1 MEKATACDNSGQV
14 YRATTLPVTN
24 NNQDL
29 RNSKEPAQSQPETQS
44 KPKKVRRDKSDLGE
58 NFKAPDGGW
67 AWLVCIAAGC
77 SNLSIYPCLQQFG
90 FIFRERLGVLG
101 LTSSQITTIINTN
114 PAVSACTGLLNG
126 PMFRR
131 FTFRQVALA
140 GSFFIFTG
148 LMLTA
153 FCESFI
159 GYMITYALLFGF
171 GVGISVSASSL
182 AINTYFKNKRRRAAG
197 FSWTLTGLGPIFLPH
212 VVTLF
217 VGYYGVQGTVFI
229 FAALSLHS
237 MVCALIYQ
245 PVRYHAPPPDVPE
258 AAGDSGIAAGETEYL
273 CEYCQIQCKRN
284 GIFSSQY
291 LYQDDDEAMPGYEI
305 IEPGT
310 PMLSRANDGWFG
322 SKLSLTSTHRAG
334 TPRFRTVS
342 SSKDIEGTNRLNR
355 VISEEELKTA
365 EVYKPNN
372 FKRERDEV
380 LLKQSA
386 SNGNFRAAPHFAGLH
401 GTTAPLY
408 CTCAE
413 ERKLLEKA
421 QLRSSLTNKRLETTA
436 EEDEDAAVS
445 VQSYTFLQKVVTFF
459 DLDLL
464 RDFTFVNLV
473 LGLTIINFGELN
485 FSILTPFILNDFGF
499 TTSQITS
506 AMSVLGGLDIIVRFI
521 VPFVTEKIPWDNRV
535 FFLIGVVGIA
545 LGRTVVACTR
555 SYTVIL
561 CTFVWIGMCKGVR
574 TIFWPLIIPGCV
586 PLKRLPAASGLALLI
601 SGLFTFACGPFVGLI
616 RDRFNYS
623 ITLHFLNMLTFIAA
637 ISWSLEALVRRYRR
651 RCRDRKRNCVT

>member
-1 MEKATACDNSGQV
+1 MSKSTACDTLKTSQV
-14 YRATTLPVTN
+14 YCQTTLPTSSDSN
-24 NNQDL
+24 NGLD
-29 RNSKEPAQSQPETQS
+29 NSNKTAKAKSPTSPTA

-90 FIFRERLGVLG
+90 FIFRERLSVLG

-131 FTFRQVALA
+131 FTFRQVAMA

-153 FCESFI
+153 FCESFV

-217 VGYYGVQGTVFI
+217 VSYYGVQGTVFI

-237 MVCALIYQ
+237 LVCALIYQ
-245 PVRYHAPPPDVPE
+245 PVRYHAPPPEIPE
-258 AAGDSGIAAGETEYL
+258 AAGDSGIAAGEAEYL
-273 CEYCQIQCKRN
+273 CEYCQLQCKRN

-322 SKLSLTSTHRAG
+322 SKLSLASTHRAG
-334 TPRFRTVS
+334 VPRFRTVS
-342 SSKDIEGTNRLNR
+342 SSKDIEGINSRLNR
-355 VISEEELKTA
+355 VISDEELRTT

-386 SNGNFRAAPHFAGLH
+386 SNSNFRTTPHNGGA
-401 GTTAPLY
+401 TAPLY

-413 ERKLLEKA
+413 ERMLLEKA
-421 QLRSSLTNKRLETTA
+421 QLRSSLLNKKLETTA
-436 EEDEDAAVS
+436 EEDEDAVAS
-445 VQSYTFLQKVVTFF
+445 VKSFTFMQKVVAFF

-473 LGLTIINFGELN
+473 IGLTIINFGELN

-506 AMSVLGGLDIIVRFI
+506 AMSVLGGLDIIVRFF

-535 FFLIGVVGIA
+535 FFLIGK
-545 LGRTVVACTR
+545 T
-555 SYTVIL
+555 
-561 CTFVWIGMCKGVR
+561 
-574 TIFWPLIIPGCV
+574 
-586 PLKRLPAASGLALLI
+586 
-601 SGLFTFACGPFVGLI
+601 
-616 RDRFNYS
+616 
-623 ITLHFLNMLTFIAA
+623 
-637 ISWSLEALVRRYRR
+637 
-651 RCRDRKRNCVT
+651 